1 MVCVRDAGRGRVGL
15 CPQLTEAL
23 ATDTVALLVNGLRSA
38 ILRTKT
44 SSPSSSRAYSRDRS
58 RGQRTGSDVTRGGVQ
73 CKALQTTLPHG
84 RTLAVSLRQVADRL
98 ALSQI
103 SVMCTNACFKPFT
116 PTYWEAHYGWW
127 LACWTQAQKGPGSNR
142 SRDAVG

>member
-15 CPQLTEAL
+15 SPQLTEAL

-116 PTYWEAHYGWW
+116 PTYWEAH
-127 LACWTQAQKGPGSNR
+127 
-142 SRDAVG
+142 